1 MLRKILEVLGNKGH
15 GARRKASNMM
25 IKKLL
30 IKNYKSI
37 EEVVIEMRSDVN
49 IFVGENDSGK
59 STILEAISIVSTGN
73 LNGRSF
79 EKQIKANLFNQ
90 KTREKYIASLKCKK
104 QVQSPPV
111 IIIEAYLDIKDAA
124 FIGTNNELRENCA
137 GIRMELAFDSE
148 YSDAYKQMLKD
159 GEIYDIPI
167 EFYTVSYHY
176 FKGTP
181 VVYRY
186 APVKGTFIDTTRKDY
201 SYVMDKFVTSN
212 IATYLTTKE
221 QTDLST
227 AYRRSRHAFQEN
239 AVVKQLN
246 RSMKKNVKV
255 NERSVAVDLRED
267 NIDEWKHQMSIIVE
281 SIPFENIGF
290 GTQNSIKI
298 ELAIK
303 NSKEQVNLIM
313 MEEPENNLSYTNMT
327 RLIDHIIQSEGKQIF
342 ISTHSSYI
350 ANKLNLGNIFL
361 LYNVKIKS
369 MSELPDGTKRY
380 FTKLPGYD
388 TLRAVLAEKV
398 ILVEGPTDEL
408 IIQRAYM
415 DEYGKLPIEDGIDVI
430 VVDSLAFKRYCDI
443 AVLLKKKM
451 VIVTDNDG
459 NIQKNINEKY
469 SEYLDKT
476 NLVFIYEENE
486 ILDTIEPS
494 VLEVNCKNDKPTE
507 LFKNVISKN
516 GSMKNKSKQEVLSF
530 MTKNKAEWA
539 LRVLESEEKINYPEY
554 IIDAIKK
561 YNQS

>member
-1 MLRKILEVLGNKGH
+1 MYI
-15 GARRKASNMM
+15 S
-25 IKKLL
+25 KLVV
-30 IKNYKSI
+30 KNYK
-37 EEVVIEMRSDVN
+37 RLKDVNLDINERIN

-90 KTREKYIASLKCKK
+90 KTRENYIASLKSKK

-111 IIIEAYLDIKDAA
+111 IIIEAYFDIEDAA
-124 FIGTNNELRENCA
+124 FTGTNNELRENCA

-176 FKGTP
+176 FKGTT

-227 AYRRSRHAFQEN
+227 AYRKSRHAFQEN

-246 RSMKKNVKV
+246 LSMKNNVKV
-255 NERSVAVDLRED
+255 NERSVAVDLKED
-267 NIDEWKHQMSIIVE
+267 NIDEWKHQMSIMVE
-281 SIPFENIGF
+281 NIPFENIGF

-327 RLIDHIIQSEGKQIF
+327 RLIDHITQSEGKQIF

-361 LYNVKIKS
+361 LYNGKIKS
-369 MSELPDGTKRY
+369 MSELPDETKRY

-388 TLRAVLAEKV
+388 TLRVVLAEKV

-408 IIQRAYM
+408 IIQRAYL

-430 VVDSLAFKRYCDI
+430 VVDALAFKRYCDI
-443 AVLLKKKM
+443 AVLLKKKI

-459 NIQKNINEKY
+459 NIQKNINDKY
-469 SEYLDKT
+469 SGYLDKT
-476 NLVFIYEENE
+476 NLVFVYEENE
-486 ILDTIEPS
+486 MLNTIEPS
-494 VLEVNCKNDKPTE
+494 VLEVNCKNGNPTE
-507 LFKNVISKN
+507 IFKKVISKN
-516 GSMKNKSKQEVLSF
+516 SSMKNKDKQEILSF

-539 LRVLESEEKINYPEY
+539 FRVLESEEKINYPEY
-554 IIDAIKK
+554 IKNAIKQ
-561 YNQS
+561 YNQN

>member
-1 MLRKILEVLGNKGH
+1 M
-15 GARRKASNMM
+15 A

-30 IKNYKSI
+30 IRNYKSI
-37 EEVVIEMRSDVN
+37 EDTIIEMRPDVN

-59 STILEAISIVSTGN
+59 STILEAISIVATGN

-90 KTREKYIASLKCKK
+90 NVREKYIASLKNIKS
-104 QVQSPPV
+104 VMAPPT
-111 IIIEAYLDIKDAA
+111 IIIEAYLDIEDQS
-124 FIGTNNELRENCA
+124 FSGTNNELREDCA
-137 GIRMELAFDSE
+137 GIRMELAFNQT
-148 YSDAYKQMLKD
+148 YAGIYKQMLKD

-167 EFYTVSYHY
+167 EFYTVNYHY

-181 VVYRY
+181 VVYRF
-186 APVKGTFIDTTRKDY
+186 ATVKGVFIDTTRKDY

-212 IATYLTTKE
+212 IATYLTARE

-227 AYRRSRHAFQEN
+227 AYRKSRHAFQEN
-239 AVVKQLN
+239 EVVKQLN
-246 RSMKKNVKV
+246 HSISKNVKV
-255 NERSVAVDLRED
+255 NEKSVAIDLRED
-267 NIDEWKHQMSIIVE
+267 NVDEWKHQMSVIVE

-303 NSKEQVNLIM
+303 NSKDQVNLIM

-327 RLIDHIIQSEGKQIF
+327 KLIDHVIESEGKQVF

-361 LYNVKIKS
+361 LHNGKIES
-369 MSELPDGTKRY
+369 MSKLPDDTKRY
-380 FTKLPGYD
+380 FKKLPGYD
-388 TLRAVLAEKV
+388 TLRAVLAEKI

-408 IIQRAYM
+408 IIQRAYL
-415 DEYGKLPIEDGIDVI
+415 DEYGRLPMDDGIDVI

-459 NIQKNINEKY
+459 NIQKNINDKY
-469 SEYLDKT
+469 SDYIGES
-476 NLVFIYEENE
+476 NLIFVHEKNE
-486 ILDTIEPS
+486 DLNTIEPS
-494 VLEVNCKNDKPTE
+494 VLEVNCENGKPTE
-507 LFKNVISKN
+507 LFKEAVSKKN
-516 GSMKNKSKQEVLSF
+516 SMKNKSKQEVLDF
-530 MTKNKAEWA
+530 MTNNKAEWA
-539 LRVLESEEKINYPEY
+539 LRVFDSENKINYPEY
-554 IIDAIKK
+554 IKDAIKQ
-561 YNQS
+561 YN

>member
-1 MLRKILEVLGNKGH
+1 M
-15 GARRKASNMM
+15 A

-30 IKNYKSI
+30 VKNYKLI
-37 EEVVIEMRSDVN
+37 KDTIIEMRPDVN

-59 STILEAISIVSTGN
+59 STILEAISIVATGN

-90 KTREKYIASLKCKK
+90 NVREKYIASLKNIKS
-104 QVQSPPV
+104 VMAPPT
-111 IIIEAYLDIKDAA
+111 IIIEAYLDIEDQS
-124 FIGTNNELRENCA
+124 FSGTNNELREDCA
-137 GIRMELAFDSE
+137 GIRMELAFNQTYADI
-148 YSDAYKQMLKD
+148 YKQMLKD

-167 EFYTVSYHY
+167 EFYTVNYHY

-181 VVYRY
+181 VVYRF
-186 APVKGTFIDTTRKDY
+186 APVKGVFIDTTRKDY

-212 IATYLTTKE
+212 IATYLTAKE

-227 AYRRSRHAFQEN
+227 AYRKSRHAFQEN
-239 AVVKQLN
+239 EVVKQLN
-246 RSMKKNVKV
+246 HSISKNVKV
-255 NERSVAVDLRED
+255 NEKSVAIDLRED
-267 NIDEWKHQMSIIVE
+267 NIDEWKHQMSVIVE

-303 NSKEQVNLIM
+303 NSKDQVNLIM

-327 RLIDHIIQSEGKQIF
+327 KLIDHVIESEGKQVF

-361 LYNVKIKS
+361 LHNGKIES
-369 MSELPDGTKRY
+369 MSKLPDDTKRY
-380 FTKLPGYD
+380 FKKLPGYD
-388 TLRAVLAEKV
+388 TLRAVLAEKI

-408 IIQRAYM
+408 IIQRAYL
-415 DEYGKLPIEDGIDVI
+415 DEYGRLPMDDGIDVI

-459 NIQKNINEKY
+459 NIQKNINDKY
-469 SEYLDKT
+469 SDYIGES
-476 NLVFIYEENE
+476 NLIFVHEKNE
-486 ILDTIEPS
+486 DLNTIEPS
-494 VLEVNCKNDKPTE
+494 MLEVNCENGKPTE
-507 LFKNVISKN
+507 LFKEAVSKKN
-516 GSMKNKSKQEVLSF
+516 SMKNKSKQEVLDF
-530 MTKNKAEWA
+530 MTNNKAEWA
-539 LRVLESEEKINYPEY
+539 LRVFDSENKINYPEY
-554 IIDAIKK
+554 IKDAIKQ
-561 YNQS
+561 YN

>member
-1 MLRKILEVLGNKGH
+1 
-15 GARRKASNMM
+15 M

-30 IKNYKSI
+30 IKNYKSVEDAI
-37 EEVVIEMRSDVN
+37 IEMRPDIN
-49 IFVGENDSGK
+49 IFAGENDSGK

-90 KTREKYIASLKCKK
+90 NIRERYIASLKNKK
-104 QVQSPPV
+104 QVQMSPV
-111 IIIEAYLDIKDAA
+111 IIIEAYLDMDNAA
-124 FIGTNNELRENCA
+124 FTGTNNELGEDCA
-137 GIRMELAFDSE
+137 GIRMELSFDSE

-159 GEIYDIPI
+159 EEIYDIPV
-167 EFYTVSYHY
+167 EFYKVNYHY
-176 FKGTP
+176 FKGMP

-186 APVKGTFIDTTRKDY
+186 APVKGVFIDTTRKDY
-201 SYVMDKFVTSN
+201 SYVMDKFMTSN

-227 AYRRSRHAFQEN
+227 AYRKSRHTFQEN
-239 AVVKQLN
+239 EVVKQLN
-246 RSMKKNVKV
+246 TSMKNNVKI
-255 NERSVAVDLRED
+255 NEKCVAIDLRED
-267 NIDEWKHQMSIIVE
+267 NIDEWKHQMSIMVE

-327 RLIDHIIQSEGKQIF
+327 KLIDHIMQSEGKQMF

-361 LYNVKIKS
+361 LHNGKIKS
-369 MSELPDGTKRY
+369 MSELPEDTKRY
-380 FTKLPGYD
+380 FKKLPGYD
-388 TLRAVLAEKV
+388 TLRVVLAEKV

-408 IIQRAYM
+408 IIQKAYL
-415 DEYGKLPIEDGIDVI
+415 DEYGKLPMEDGIDVI
-430 VVDSLAFKRYCDI
+430 VVDALAFKRYCDI
-443 AVLLKKKM
+443 AVLLKKKI

-469 SEYLDKT
+469 SDYLDKT
-476 NLVFIYEENE
+476 NLVFVYEKNE
-486 ILDTIEPS
+486 MLNTIEPS
-494 VLEVNCKNDKPTE
+494 VLEVNCENNVPTE
-507 LFKNVISKN
+507 LFKKSISKN
-516 GSMKNKSKQEVLSF
+516 GSMTNKNKQDVLDF
-530 MTKNKAEWA
+530 MLNNKVEWA
-539 LRVLESEEKINYPEY
+539 IRVLESEEKINYPEY
-554 IIDAIKK
+554 IKNAIKQ
-561 YNQS
+561 YN

>member
-1 MLRKILEVLGNKGH
+1 MELRG
-15 GARRKASNMM
+15 KAGSMM

-37 EEVVIEMRSDVN
+37 EEVVIEIRSDVN

-90 KTREKYIASLKCKK
+90 KTREKYITSLKSKK

-111 IIIEAYLDIKDAA
+111 IIIEAYLDIEDAA
-124 FIGTNNELRENCA
+124 FTGTNNELRENCA

-148 YSDAYKQMLKD
+148 YSDIYKQMLKNE
-159 GEIYDIPI
+159 EIYDIPI

-201 SYVMDKFVTSN
+201 SYIMDKFVTSN

-227 AYRRSRHAFQEN
+227 AYRKSRHAFQEN

-246 RSMKKNVKV
+246 LSMKNVKV

-313 MEEPENNLSYTNMT
+313 MEEPENNLSYTNTT

-361 LYNVKIKS
+361 LYNGKIKS
-369 MSELPDGTKRY
+369 MSELPDETKRY

-408 IIQRAYM
+408 IIQRGYL

-469 SEYLDKT
+469 SENLDKT

-486 ILDTIEPS
+486 MLNTIEPS
-494 VLEVNCKNDKPTE
+494 VLEVNCKNGNPTE
-507 LFKNVISKN
+507 TFKKVISKN
-516 GSMKNKSKQEVLSF
+516 GSMKNKSKQEVLNF

-539 LRVLESEEKINYPEY
+539 LRVLESEDKINYPEY
-554 IIDAIKK
+554 IKDAIKQ
-561 YNQS
+561 YN

>member
-1 MLRKILEVLGNKGH
+1 MAIE
-15 GARRKASNMM
+15 
-25 IKKLL
+25 KLL
-30 IKNYKSI
+30 IKNYKLI
-37 EEVVIEMRSDVN
+37 ENTIIELQPDVN

-90 KTREKYIASLKCKK
+90 KTREKYIASLKSKR

-111 IIIEAYLDIKDAA
+111 IIIEAYWEIEDAA
-124 FIGTNNELRENCA
+124 FKGTNNELREDCA

-148 YSDAYKQMLKD
+148 YADAYKKMLKE
-159 GEIYDIPI
+159 GEIYDIPV

-227 AYRRSRHAFQEN
+227 AYRKSRHAFQEN
-239 AVVKQLN
+239 EVVKQLN
-246 RSMKKNVKV
+246 LSMKNNVKI
-255 NERSVAVDLRED
+255 NKRSVAVDLRED
-267 NIDEWKHQMSIIVE
+267 NIDEWKHQMSIMVE

-327 RLIDHIIQSEGKQIF
+327 RLIDHITQSEGKQIF
-342 ISTHSSYI
+342 ISTHSSYV

-361 LYNVKIKS
+361 LYNGKIKS
-369 MSELPDGTKRY
+369 LSELPEDTKRY
-380 FTKLPGYD
+380 FKKLPGYD

-408 IIQRAYM
+408 IIQRAYL
-415 DEYGKLPIEDGIDVI
+415 DEYGKLPMEDGIDVI
-430 VVDSLAFKRYCDI
+430 VVDALAFKRYCDI
-443 AVLLKKKM
+443 AVLLKKKI

-459 NIQKNINEKY
+459 NIQKNINDKY

-476 NLVFIYEENE
+476 NLVFVYEENE
-486 ILDTIEPS
+486 MLNTIEPS
-494 VLEVNCKNDKPTE
+494 VLEVNCNNGEPTE
-507 LFKNVISKN
+507 LFRKVISQN
-516 GSMKNKSKQEVLSF
+516 GSMRNRGKQEVLSF

-554 IIDAIKK
+554 IKNAIKQ

>member
-37 EEVVIEMRSDVN
+37 EEVVIEMQSDVN

-111 IIIEAYLDIKDAA
+111 IIIEAYLDIEDAA

-227 AYRRSRHAFQEN
+227 AYRKSRHAFQEN

-361 LYNVKIKS
+361 LYNGKIKS

>member
-1 MLRKILEVLGNKGH
+1 MKIGG
-15 GARRKASNMM
+15 KASGIM

-37 EEVVIEMRSDVN
+37 KQEVIEMQSDVN

-79 EKQIKANLFNQ
+79 EKQIKTNLFNQ
-90 KTREKYIASLKCKK
+90 KIRENYIDSLKDKK
-104 QVQSPPV
+104 QIQSPPV
-111 IIIEAYLDIKDAA
+111 IIIEAYLDIEDAA
-124 FIGTNNELRENCA
+124 FTGTNNELRENCA

-148 YSDAYKQMLKD
+148 YSDFYKQMLKD
-159 GEIYDIPI
+159 EEIYDIPI
-167 EFYTVSYHY
+167 EFYAVSYHY

-227 AYRRSRHAFQEN
+227 AYRRSRHTFQEN

-246 RSMKKNVKV
+246 LSMKNNVKV

-267 NIDEWKHQMSIIVE
+267 NIDEWKHQMSIMVE

-327 RLIDHIIQSEGKQIF
+327 RLIDHITQSEGKQIF

-361 LYNVKIKS
+361 LYNGKIKS
-369 MSELPDGTKRY
+369 MSELPEDTKRY
-380 FTKLPGYD
+380 FKKLPGYD
-388 TLRAVLAEKV
+388 TLRVVLAEKV
-398 ILVEGPTDEL
+398 ILVEGTTDEL
-408 IIQRAYM
+408 IIQRAYL
-415 DEYGKLPIEDGIDVI
+415 DEYGKLPMEDGIDVI

-443 AVLLKKKM
+443 AVLLKKKI
-451 VIVTDNDG
+451 VIVTYNDG
-459 NIQKNINEKY
+459 DIQKKINDKY
-469 SEYLDKT
+469 LEYLDKT
-476 NLVFIYEENE
+476 NLVFKYEENE
-486 ILDTIEPS
+486 MLNTIEPS
-494 VLEVNCKNDKPTE
+494 VLEVNCKNGDPTE
-507 LFKNVISKN
+507 IFKKVISKN
-516 GSMKNKSKQEVLSF
+516 GSMKSKNKQEVLSF

-539 LRVLESEEKINYPEY
+539 LRVLESEDKINYPEY
-554 IIDAIKK
+554 IKDAIKQ
-561 YNQS
+561 YN

>member
-1 MLRKILEVLGNKGH
+1 MKLGG
-15 GARRKASNMM
+15 KASGMM

-37 EEVVIEMRSDVN
+37 EEIVIEMQSDVN

-59 STILEAISIVSTGN
+59 STILEAISIVSSGN

-90 KTREKYIASLKCKK
+90 TTREKYIASLKSKK
-104 QVQSPPV
+104 QIQPPTV
-111 IIIEAYLDIKDAA
+111 IIEAYLDIEDAA
-124 FIGTNNELRENCA
+124 FMGTNNELREDCA
-137 GIRMELAFDSE
+137 GIRMELAFNSE
-148 YSDAYKQMLKD
+148 YSDVYKQMLKD
-159 GEIYDIPI
+159 EEIYDIPV

-201 SYVMDKFVTSN
+201 SYVMDKFVASS
-212 IATYLTTKE
+212 IATYLTAKE

-227 AYRRSRHAFQEN
+227 AYRKSRHTFQEN
-239 AVVKQLN
+239 EVVKQLN
-246 RSMKKNVKV
+246 LAMKDNVKV

-267 NIDEWKHQMSIIVE
+267 NIDEWKHQMSIMVE

-303 NSKEQVNLIM
+303 NSKEQLNLIM

-327 RLIDHIIQSEGKQIF
+327 RLIDHITQSEGKQIF

-361 LYNVKIKS
+361 LYNRKIKS
-369 MSELPDGTKRY
+369 MSELPEDTKRY
-380 FTKLPGYD
+380 FKKLPGYD
-388 TLRAVLAEKV
+388 TLRVVLAEKV

-408 IIQRAYM
+408 IIQRAYL
-415 DEYGKLPIEDGIDVI
+415 DEYGKLPMEDGIDVI

-443 AVLLKKKM
+443 AVLLKKKI

-459 NIQKNINEKY
+459 DIKKNINDKY

-486 ILDTIEPS
+486 MLNTIEPS
-494 VLEVNCKNDKPTE
+494 VLEVNCKNGEPTGI
-507 LFKNVISKN
+507 FKKVISKN
-516 GSMKNKSKQEVLSF
+516 GSMKNKDKQEILSF

-539 LRVLESEEKINYPEY
+539 FRVLESEEKINYPEY
-554 IIDAIKK
+554 IKDAIKQ

>member
-1 MLRKILEVLGNKGH
+1 MAIE
-15 GARRKASNMM
+15 
-25 IKKLL
+25 KLL
-30 IKNYKSI
+30 IKNYKLI
-37 EEVVIEMRSDVN
+37 ENTIIELQPDVN

-90 KTREKYIASLKCKK
+90 KTREKYIASLKSKR

-111 IIIEAYLDIKDAA
+111 IIIEAYWEIEDAA
-124 FIGTNNELRENCA
+124 FKGTNNELREDCA

-148 YSDAYKQMLKD
+148 YADAYKKMLKE
-159 GEIYDIPI
+159 GEIYDIPV

-227 AYRRSRHAFQEN
+227 AYRKSRHAFQEN
-239 AVVKQLN
+239 EVVKQLN
-246 RSMKKNVKV
+246 LSMKNNVKI
-255 NERSVAVDLRED
+255 NKRSVAVDLRED
-267 NIDEWKHQMSIIVE
+267 NIDEWKHQMSIMVE

-327 RLIDHIIQSEGKQIF
+327 RLIDHITQSEGKQIF
-342 ISTHSSYI
+342 ISTHSSYV

-361 LYNVKIKS
+361 LYNGKIKS
-369 MSELPDGTKRY
+369 LSELPEDTKRY
-380 FTKLPGYD
+380 FKKLPGYD

-408 IIQRAYM
+408 IIQRAYL
-415 DEYGKLPIEDGIDVI
+415 DEYGKLPMEDGIDVI
-430 VVDSLAFKRYCDI
+430 VVDALAFKRYCDI
-443 AVLLKKKM
+443 AVLLKKKI

-459 NIQKNINEKY
+459 NIQKNINDKY

-476 NLVFIYEENE
+476 NLVFVYEENE
-486 ILDTIEPS
+486 MLNTIEPS
-494 VLEVNCKNDKPTE
+494 VLEVNCNNGEPTE
-507 LFKNVISKN
+507 LFRKVISQN
-516 GSMKNKSKQEVLSF
+516 GSMRNRDKQEVLSF

-554 IIDAIKK
+554 IKNAIKQ

>member
-361 LYNVKIKS
+361 LYNGKIKS

>member
-1 MLRKILEVLGNKGH
+1 
-15 GARRKASNMM
+15 M

-37 EEVVIEMRSDVN
+37 EEEVIEMQSDVN

-90 KTREKYIASLKCKK
+90 KTREKYIVSLKNKK
-104 QVQSPPV
+104 QIQPPTV
-111 IIIEAYLDIKDAA
+111 IIEAYLDIEDAA
-124 FIGTNNELRENCA
+124 FTGTNNELREDCA
-137 GIRMELAFDSE
+137 GIRMELAFNSE
-148 YSDAYKQMLKD
+148 YADVYKQMLKD
-159 GEIYDIPI
+159 EEIYDIPV

-201 SYVMDKFVTSN
+201 SYVMDKFVASS
-212 IATYLTTKE
+212 IATYLTAKE

-227 AYRRSRHAFQEN
+227 AYRKSRHTFQEN
-239 AVVKQLN
+239 EVVKQLN
-246 RSMKKNVKV
+246 LAMKDNVKV

-267 NIDEWKHQMSIIVE
+267 NIDEWKHQMSIMVE

-303 NSKEQVNLIM
+303 NSKEQLNLIM

-327 RLIDHIIQSEGKQIF
+327 RLIDHITQSEGKQIF

-361 LYNVKIKS
+361 LYNGKIKS
-369 MSELPDGTKRY
+369 MSELPEDTKRY
-380 FTKLPGYD
+380 FKKLPGYD
-388 TLRAVLAEKV
+388 TLRVVLAEKV

-408 IIQRAYM
+408 IIQRAYL
-415 DEYGKLPIEDGIDVI
+415 DEYGKLPMEDGIDVI

-443 AVLLKKKM
+443 AVLLKKKI

-459 NIQKNINEKY
+459 DIQKNINDKY

-476 NLVFIYEENE
+476 NLVY
-486 ILDTIEPS
+486 
-494 VLEVNCKNDKPTE
+494 
-507 LFKNVISKN
+507 
-516 GSMKNKSKQEVLSF
+516 
-530 MTKNKAEWA
+530 WH
-539 LRVLESEEKINYPEY
+539 
-554 IIDAIKK
+554 IDF
-561 YNQS
+561 

>member
-111 IIIEAYLDIKDAA
+111 IIIEAYLDIEDAA

-227 AYRRSRHAFQEN
+227 AYRKSRHAFQEN

-361 LYNVKIKS
+361 LYNGKIKS
-369 MSELPDGTKRY
+369 MSELPDGKKRY

>member
-111 IIIEAYLDIKDAA
+111 IIIEAYLDIEDAA

-227 AYRRSRHAFQEN
+227 AYRKSRHAFQEN

-361 LYNVKIKS
+361 LYNGKIKS

>member
-1 MLRKILEVLGNKGH
+1 M
-15 GARRKASNMM
+15 A

-30 IKNYKSI
+30 VRNYKSI
-37 EEVVIEMRSDVN
+37 EDTIIEMRPDVN

-59 STILEAISIVSTGN
+59 STILEAISIVATGN

-90 KTREKYIASLKCKK
+90 NVREKYIASLKNKK
-104 QVQSPPV
+104 SIMAPPT
-111 IIIEAYLDIKDAA
+111 IIIEAYLDIEDQS
-124 FIGTNNELRENCA
+124 FSGTNNELREDCA
-137 GIRMELAFDSE
+137 GIRMELAFNQTYADI
-148 YSDAYKQMLKD
+148 YKLMLKD

-167 EFYTVSYHY
+167 EFYTVNYHY

-181 VVYRY
+181 VVYRF
-186 APVKGTFIDTTRKDY
+186 APVKGVFIDTTRKDY

-212 IATYLTTKE
+212 IATYLTAKE

-227 AYRRSRHAFQEN
+227 AYRKSRHAFQEN
-239 AVVKQLN
+239 EVVKQLN
-246 RSMKKNVKV
+246 HSISKNVKV
-255 NERSVAVDLRED
+255 NEKSVAIDLRED
-267 NIDEWKHQMSIIVE
+267 NIDEWKHQMSVIVE

-303 NSKEQVNLIM
+303 NSKDQVNLIM

-327 RLIDHIIQSEGKQIF
+327 KLIDHVIESEGKQVF

-361 LYNVKIKS
+361 LHNGKIES
-369 MSELPDGTKRY
+369 MSKLPDDTKRY
-380 FTKLPGYD
+380 FKKLPGYD
-388 TLRAVLAEKV
+388 TLRAVLAEKI

-408 IIQRAYM
+408 IIQRAYL
-415 DEYGKLPIEDGIDVI
+415 DEYGRLPMDDGTDVI

-459 NIQKNINEKY
+459 NIQKNINDKY
-469 SEYLDKT
+469 SDYIGES
-476 NLVFIYEENE
+476 NLIFVHEKNE
-486 ILDTIEPS
+486 DLNTIEPS
-494 VLEVNCKNDKPTE
+494 VLEVNCENGKPTE
-507 LFKNVISKN
+507 LFKEAVSKKN
-516 GSMKNKSKQEVLSF
+516 SMKNKSKQEVLDF
-530 MTKNKAEWA
+530 MTNNKAEWA
-539 LRVLESEEKINYPEY
+539 LRVFDSENKINYPEY
-554 IIDAIKK
+554 IKDAIKQ
-561 YNQS
+561 YN

>member
-1 MLRKILEVLGNKGH
+1 
-15 GARRKASNMM
+15 MM

-111 IIIEAYLDIKDAA
+111 IIIEAYLDIEDAA

-227 AYRRSRHAFQEN
+227 AYRKSRHAFQEN

-361 LYNVKIKS
+361 LYNGKIKS

>member
-1 MLRKILEVLGNKGH
+1 M
-15 GARRKASNMM
+15 A

-30 IKNYKSI
+30 VRNYKSI
-37 EEVVIEMRSDVN
+37 EDTIIEMRPDVN

-79 EKQIKANLFNQ
+79 EKQIKANIFNQ
-90 KTREKYIASLKCKK
+90 NEREKYIASLKNIKS
-104 QVQSPPV
+104 VMAPPR
-111 IIIEAYLDIKDAA
+111 IIIEAYLDIEDQT
-124 FIGTNNELRENCA
+124 FSGTNNELREDCA
-137 GIRMELAFDSE
+137 GIRMELAFNQTYADI
-148 YSDAYKQMLKD
+148 YKQMLKD

-167 EFYTVSYHY
+167 EFYTVNYHY

-181 VVYRY
+181 VVYRF
-186 APVKGTFIDTTRKDY
+186 APVKGVFIDTTRKDY

-212 IATYLTTKE
+212 IATYLTAKE

-227 AYRRSRHAFQEN
+227 AYRKSRHAFQEN
-239 AVVKQLN
+239 EVVKQLN
-246 RSMKKNVKV
+246 HSISKNVKV
-255 NERSVAVDLRED
+255 NERSVAIDLRED
-267 NIDEWKHQMSIIVE
+267 NIDEWKHQMSVIVE

-303 NSKEQVNLIM
+303 KSKDQVNLIM

-327 RLIDHIIQSEGKQIF
+327 KLIDHVIESEGKQVF

-361 LYNVKIKS
+361 LHNGKIES
-369 MSELPDGTKRY
+369 MSKLPDDTKRY
-380 FTKLPGYD
+380 FKKLPGYD
-388 TLRAVLAEKV
+388 TLRAVLAEKI

-408 IIQRAYM
+408 IIQRAYL
-415 DEYGKLPIEDGIDVI
+415 DEYGRLPMDDGIDVI

-459 NIQKNINEKY
+459 NIQKNINDKY
-469 SEYLDKT
+469 SDYIGES
-476 NLVFIYEENE
+476 NLIFVHEKNE
-486 ILDTIEPS
+486 DLNTIEPS
-494 VLEVNCKNDKPTE
+494 VLEVNCKNGKPTE
-507 LFKNVISKN
+507 LFKEVVSKKN
-516 GSMKNKSKQEVLSF
+516 SMKNKSKQEVLDF
-530 MTKNKAEWA
+530 MKNNKAEWA
-539 LRVLESEEKINYPEY
+539 LRVFDSENKLNYPEY
-554 IIDAIKK
+554 IKDAIKQ
-561 YNQS
+561 YN

>member
-1 MLRKILEVLGNKGH
+1 
-15 GARRKASNMM
+15 MM

-361 LYNVKIKS
+361 LYNGKIKS

-415 DEYGKLPIEDGIDVI
+415 DEYGKLPVEDGIDVI

>member
-1 MLRKILEVLGNKGH
+1 
-15 GARRKASNMM
+15 MM

-227 AYRRSRHAFQEN
+227 AYRKSRHAFQEN

-361 LYNVKIKS
+361 LYNGKIKS

>member
-1 MLRKILEVLGNKGH
+1 MESGGNT
-15 GARRKASNMM
+15 SDMM

-37 EEVVIEMRSDVN
+37 EKVVIEMKSDVN

-79 EKQIKANLFNQ
+79 EKQIKANLFN
-90 KTREKYIASLKCKK
+90 KNIREKYIASLKSKK

-111 IIIEAYLDIKDAA
+111 IIIEAYLDMEDAA
-124 FIGTNNELRENCA
+124 FTGTNNELREDCA
-137 GIRMELAFDSE
+137 GIRMELAFNSE
-148 YSDAYKQMLKD
+148 YSEAYKQMLKD
-159 GEIYDIPI
+159 EEIYDIPV
-167 EFYTVSYHY
+167 EFYAVSYHY
-176 FKGTP
+176 FKGTS

-227 AYRRSRHAFQEN
+227 AYRKSRHAFQEN
-239 AVVKQLN
+239 EVVKQLN
-246 RSMKKNVKV
+246 YSMRNNVTV
-255 NERSVAVDLRED
+255 NERSVAVDLKED

-290 GTQNSIKI
+290 GTQNAIKI

-303 NSKEQVNLIM
+303 NSKEQVNLVM

-327 RLIDHIIQSEGKQIF
+327 RLIEHIIQSEEKQMF

-361 LYNVKIKS
+361 LYNGKIKS
-369 MSELPDGTKRY
+369 MGELPEDTKRY
-380 FTKLPGYD
+380 FKKLPGYD
-388 TLRAVLAEKV
+388 TLRVVLAEKV

-408 IIQRAYM
+408 IIQRAYL
-415 DEYGKLPIEDGIDVI
+415 DEYGKLPLEDGIDVI

-443 AVLLKKKM
+443 AVLLKKKII
-451 VIVTDNDG
+451 IVTDNDG
-459 NIQKNINEKY
+459 DIQKNINDKY

-476 NLVFIYEENE
+476 NLVFIYEKNE
-486 ILDTIEPS
+486 MFNTIEPS
-494 VLEVNCKNDKPTE
+494 VLEANCKNGKPTE
-507 LFKNVISKN
+507 IFKKVISKN
-516 GSMKNKSKQEVLSF
+516 GSMKNKNKQEVLSF
-530 MTKNKAEWA
+530 MTNNKAEWA
-539 LRVLESEEKINYPEY
+539 FRVLESEEKINYPEY
-554 IIDAIKK
+554 IKDAVKQ

>member
-1 MLRKILEVLGNKGH
+1 MKLRG
-15 GARRKASNMM
+15 KAGSMM

-37 EEVVIEMRSDVN
+37 EEVVIEIRSDVN

-90 KTREKYIASLKCKK
+90 KTREKYITSLKSKK

-111 IIIEAYLDIKDAA
+111 IIIEAYLDIEDAA
-124 FIGTNNELRENCA
+124 FTGTNNELRENCA

-148 YSDAYKQMLKD
+148 YSDIYKQMLKNE
-159 GEIYDIPI
+159 EIYDIPI

-201 SYVMDKFVTSN
+201 SYIMDKFVTSN

-227 AYRRSRHAFQEN
+227 AYRKSRHAFQEN

-246 RSMKKNVKV
+246 LSMKNVKV

-313 MEEPENNLSYTNMT
+313 MEEPENNLSYTNTT

-361 LYNVKIKS
+361 LYNGKIKS
-369 MSELPDGTKRY
+369 MSELPDETKRY

-408 IIQRAYM
+408 IIQRGYL
-415 DEYGKLPIEDGIDVI
+415 DEYGKLPIEDGIDLI

-486 ILDTIEPS
+486 MLNTIEPS
-494 VLEVNCKNDKPTE
+494 VLEVNCKNGNPTE
-507 LFKNVISKN
+507 TFKKVISKN
-516 GSMKNKSKQEVLSF
+516 GSMKNKSKQEVLNF

-539 LRVLESEEKINYPEY
+539 LRVLESEDKINYPEY
-554 IIDAIKK
+554 IKDAIKQ
-561 YNQS
+561 YN

>member
-1 MLRKILEVLGNKGH
+1 MEVLGNKDH

-59 STILEAISIVSTGN
+59 SSILEAISIVSTGN

-111 IIIEAYLDIKDAA
+111 IIIEAYLDIEDAA

-227 AYRRSRHAFQEN
+227 AYRKSRHAFQEN

-313 MEEPENNLSYTNMT
+313 MEEPENNLSYTNTT

-361 LYNVKIKS
+361 LYNGKIKS
-369 MSELPDGTKRY
+369 MSDLPDETKRY

-408 IIQRAYM
+408 IIQRAYL

-469 SEYLDKT
+469 SEYLDKS

-486 ILDTIEPS
+486 MLNTIEPS

-530 MTKNKAEWA
+530 MMKNKAEWA

-554 IIDAIKK
+554 IKDAIKQ

>member
-1 MLRKILEVLGNKGH
+1 
-15 GARRKASNMM
+15 M

-30 IKNYKSI
+30 IKNYKSVEDAI
-37 EEVVIEMRSDVN
+37 IEMRPDIN
-49 IFVGENDSGK
+49 IFAGENDSGK

-90 KTREKYIASLKCKK
+90 NIRESYIASLKNKK
-104 QVQSPPV
+104 QVQMPPV
-111 IIIEAYLDIKDAA
+111 IIIEAYLDMDNAA
-124 FIGTNNELRENCA
+124 FTGTNNELGEDCA
-137 GIRMELAFDSE
+137 GIRMELSFDSE

-159 GEIYDIPI
+159 GEIYDIPV
-167 EFYTVSYHY
+167 EFYKVNYHY
-176 FKGTP
+176 FKGMS

-186 APVKGTFIDTTRKDY
+186 APVKGAFIDTTRKDY
-201 SYVMDKFVTSN
+201 SYVMDKFMTSN

-227 AYRRSRHAFQEN
+227 AYRKSRHTFQEN
-239 AVVKQLN
+239 EVVKQLN
-246 RSMKKNVKV
+246 TSMKNNVKI
-255 NERSVAVDLRED
+255 NEKCVAIDLRED
-267 NIDEWKHQMSIIVE
+267 NIDEWKHQMSIMVE

-327 RLIDHIIQSEGKQIF
+327 KLIDHIMQSEGKQMF

-361 LYNVKIKS
+361 LHNGKIKS
-369 MSELPDGTKRY
+369 MSELPEDTKRY
-380 FTKLPGYD
+380 FKKLPGYD
-388 TLRAVLAEKV
+388 TLRVVLAEKV

-408 IIQRAYM
+408 IIQKAYL
-415 DEYGKLPIEDGIDVI
+415 DEYGKLPMEDGIDVI
-430 VVDSLAFKRYCDI
+430 VVDALAFKRYCDI
-443 AVLLKKKM
+443 AVLLKKKI

-469 SEYLDKT
+469 SDYLDKT
-476 NLVFIYEENE
+476 NLVFVYEKNE
-486 ILDTIEPS
+486 MLNTIEPS
-494 VLEVNCKNDKPTE
+494 VLEVNCENNVPTE
-507 LFKNVISKN
+507 LFKKSISKN
-516 GSMKNKSKQEVLSF
+516 GSMTNKNKQDILDF
-530 MTKNKAEWA
+530 MLNNKVEWA
-539 LRVLESEEKINYPEY
+539 IRVLESEEKINYPEY
-554 IIDAIKK
+554 IKNAIKQ
-561 YNQS
+561 YN

>member
-1 MLRKILEVLGNKGH
+1 
-15 GARRKASNMM
+15 MM

-30 IKNYKSI
+30 VKNYKSI
-37 EEVVIEMRSDVN
+37 EDVIIEMQPDVN

-79 EKQIKANLFNQ
+79 EKQIKTNLFNQ
-90 KTREKYIASLKCKK
+90 RTREKYIASLKNKK
-104 QVQSPPV
+104 QIQSPPV
-111 IIIEAYLDIKDAA
+111 IIIEAYLDIEDAA
-124 FIGTNNELRENCA
+124 FTGTNNELRENCA

-159 GEIYDIPI
+159 GEIYDVPI

-176 FKGTP
+176 FKGTS

-201 SYVMDKFVTSN
+201 SYIMDKFVTSN
-212 IATYLTTKE
+212 IATYLTEKE

-227 AYRRSRHAFQEN
+227 AYRKSRHAFQEN

-246 RSMKKNVKV
+246 LSMQNNVKV

-267 NIDEWKHQMSIIVE
+267 NIDEWKHQMSIMVE

-327 RLIDHIIQSEGKQIF
+327 KLIDHIIQSEGKQVF

-361 LYNVKIKS
+361 LHNGKIES
-369 MSELPDGTKRY
+369 MSELPKDTKRY

-408 IIQRAYM
+408 IIQRAYI

-430 VVDSLAFKRYCDI
+430 VVDALAFKRYCDI

-459 NIQKNINEKY
+459 DIQKNINDKY
-469 SEYLDKT
+469 SEYLDSDS
-476 NLVFIYEENE
+476 LVFVYEKNE
-486 ILDTIEPS
+486 ILKTIEPS
-494 VLEVNCKNDKPTE
+494 VLEVNCENGVPTE
-507 LFKNVISKN
+507 LFKEVISKS
-516 GSMKNKSKQEVLSF
+516 GSMKKKNKQEILDF
-530 MTKNKAEWA
+530 MTNNKVEWA
-539 LRVLESEEKINYPEY
+539 FRVLESEEKINYPEY
-554 IIDAIKK
+554 IKNAIKQ
-561 YNQS
+561 YN

>member
-1 MLRKILEVLGNKGH
+1 MAIN
-15 GARRKASNMM
+15 
-25 IKKLL
+25 KLL
-30 IKNYKSI
+30 VRNYKLI
-37 EEVVIEMRSDVN
+37 EDTIIEMRPDVN

-59 STILEAISIVSTGN
+59 STILEAISIVATGN

-90 KTREKYIASLKCKK
+90 NVREKYIASLKNIKS
-104 QVQSPPV
+104 VMAPPT
-111 IIIEAYLDIKDAA
+111 IIIEAYLDIEDQS
-124 FIGTNNELRENCA
+124 FSGTNNELREDCA
-137 GIRMELAFDSE
+137 GIRMELAFNQTYADI
-148 YSDAYKQMLKD
+148 YKQMLKD

-167 EFYTVSYHY
+167 EFYTVNYHY

-181 VVYRY
+181 VVYRF
-186 APVKGTFIDTTRKDY
+186 APVKGVFIDTTRKDY

-212 IATYLTTKE
+212 IATYLTAKE

-227 AYRRSRHAFQEN
+227 AYRKSRHAFQEN
-239 AVVKQLN
+239 EVVKQLN
-246 RSMKKNVKV
+246 HSISKNVKV
-255 NERSVAVDLRED
+255 NEKSVAIDLRED
-267 NIDEWKHQMSIIVE
+267 SIDEWKHQMSVIVE

-327 RLIDHIIQSEGKQIF
+327 KLIDHVIESEGKQVF

-361 LYNVKIKS
+361 LHNGKIES
-369 MSELPDGTKRY
+369 MSKLPDDTKRY
-380 FTKLPGYD
+380 FKKLPGYD
-388 TLRAVLAEKV
+388 TLRAVLAEKI

-408 IIQRAYM
+408 IIQRAYL
-415 DEYGKLPIEDGIDVI
+415 DEYGRLPMDDGIDVI

-459 NIQKNINEKY
+459 NIQKNINDKY
-469 SEYLDKT
+469 SDYIGES
-476 NLVFIYEENE
+476 NLFFVYEKNE
-486 ILDTIEPS
+486 DLNTIEPS
-494 VLEVNCKNDKPTE
+494 VLEVNCENGEPTE
-507 LFKNVISKN
+507 LFKKVVSKKN
-516 GSMKNKSKQEVLSF
+516 SMKNKSKQEVLDF
-530 MTKNKAEWA
+530 MKNNKAEWA
-539 LRVLESEEKINYPEY
+539 LRMFDSENKINYPEY
-554 IIDAIKK
+554 IKDAIKQ
-561 YNQS
+561 YN

>member
-1 MLRKILEVLGNKGH
+1 MELRG
-15 GARRKASNMM
+15 KAGSMM

-37 EEVVIEMRSDVN
+37 EEVVIEIRSDVN

-90 KTREKYIASLKCKK
+90 KTREKYITSLKSKK

-111 IIIEAYLDIKDAA
+111 IIIEAYLDIEDAA
-124 FIGTNNELRENCA
+124 FTGTNNELRENCA

-148 YSDAYKQMLKD
+148 YSDIYKQMLKNE
-159 GEIYDIPI
+159 EIYDIPI

-201 SYVMDKFVTSN
+201 SYIMDKFVTSN

-227 AYRRSRHAFQEN
+227 AYRKSRHAFQEN

-246 RSMKKNVKV
+246 LSMKNVKV

-313 MEEPENNLSYTNMT
+313 MEEPENNLSYTNTT

-361 LYNVKIKS
+361 LYNGKIKS
-369 MSELPDGTKRY
+369 MSELPDETKRY

-408 IIQRAYM
+408 IIQRGYL

-459 NIQKNINEKY
+459 NIQKSINEKY

-486 ILDTIEPS
+486 MLNTIEPS
-494 VLEVNCKNDKPTE
+494 VLEVNCKNGNPTE
-507 LFKNVISKN
+507 TFKKVISKN
-516 GSMKNKSKQEVLSF
+516 GSMKNKSKQEVLNF

-539 LRVLESEEKINYPEY
+539 LRVLESEDKINYPEY
-554 IIDAIKK
+554 IKDAIKQ
-561 YNQS
+561 YN